1 MRGFLPG
8 LVFGLFLAGGGAA
21 AYLHLRPHGPT
32 IDLCAACS
40 TGTRCEAQ
48 RCVASVTPPAPVRK
62 RKPRGGAPGS
72 PSQSEDPGEPIAPS
86 GPLLTTADLRP
97 LAGGDSLLGSQVV
110 DLTRAEVGD
119 DRELS
124 QEELDA
130 VFASARPAVV
140 ACIDEARG
148 DARAA
153 SWGRVTVSLR
163 VQRSGAVNGVRA
175 EAPTYLMKRG
185 FLECARRAV
194 APLKFPASGHSQI
207 VSYPFSL
214 R

>member
-21 AYLHLRPHGPT
+21 TYLHLRPQAPP
-32 IDLCAACS
+32 IDPCAACS

-48 RCVASVTPPAPVRK
+48 RCVASVAPPAAVRK
-62 RKPRGGAPGS
+62 RKPRGGAP
-72 PSQSEDPGEPIAPS
+72 SQSEDPGEPLAPS

-97 LAGGDSLLGSQVV
+97 LAGGDSLLGAQVV
-110 DLTRAEVGD
+110 DLTRAEAGD
-119 DRELS
+119 DHELS

-194 APLKFPASGHSQI
+194 SPLKFPASGHSQI